1 MYLLFILYILDT
13 GHVKLHESYHK
24 DRAACMEAGEKKVV
38 DLTLDSHVEEV
49 LIGGCVETDNK
60 NI

>member
-24 DRAACMEAGEKKVV
+24 SESACMDAGAQKVIDIALDPHV
-38 DLTLDSHVEEV
+38 DAIIT
-49 LIGGCVETDNK
+49 GGCVETDNK